1 MAARSQVRWG
11 SLVIAAVAGT
21 CMALAGCSTSTT
33 TNTPS
38 TGLPSGAV
46 TVPPTPAAGAGAGSV
61 GKLTGNFCNDFKNI
75 GTNFQLPASAQSSTS
90 AAESQGVKYLNKL
103 NAYFTGL
110 AKEAPKQVANDL
122 RTIAADFQS
131 TSSAISSKNLS
142 SLPKI
147 EQKLQNL
154 TTNGATGTAFR
165 NLIGYLVTKCHG

>member
-1 MAARSQVRWG
+1 MT
-11 SLVIAAVAGT
+11 GT
-21 CMALAGCSTSTT
+21 CVALASCSSSTT
-33 TNTPS
+33 TGANSPS
-38 TGLPSGAV
+38 TSLPSGAV
-46 TVPPTPAAGAGAGSV
+46 TVPPTPTGVAAGSV
-61 GKLTGNFCNDFKNI
+61 GKLTGNFCNDFKSI

-90 AAESQGVKYLNKL
+90 AAQTQGVRYLNKL
-103 NAYFTGL
+103 DAYFTGL
-110 AKEAPKQVANDL
+110 AKEAPPQVANDL

-131 TSSAISSKNLS
+131 TSSAISSKSLN

>member
-1 MAARSQVRWG
+1 MAARSQARWG
-11 SLVIAAVAGT
+11 ALVITAVAGT
-21 CMALAGCSTSTT
+21 CVALAGCSTSTT

-46 TVPPTPAAGAGAGSV
+46 TVPPTPVAGGAGSV

-90 AAESQGVKYLNKL
+90 AARRQGVRYLNKL

-110 AKEAPKQVANDL
+110 AKEAPAQVANDL
-122 RTIAADFQS
+122 RTIAADFGS
-131 TSSAISSKNLS
+131 TSSAISSKSLS